1 VLLYNIIYISLLQR
15 LLGIKSPLIVAGGKK
30 IMTERSRKASA
41 GYIMAGQDGKA
52 IENRR
57 SPLLSKTI
65 FSVPQRLSKFMRFT
79 IT

>member
-41 GYIMAGQDGKA
+41 GYIMA
-52 IENRR
+52 NRR